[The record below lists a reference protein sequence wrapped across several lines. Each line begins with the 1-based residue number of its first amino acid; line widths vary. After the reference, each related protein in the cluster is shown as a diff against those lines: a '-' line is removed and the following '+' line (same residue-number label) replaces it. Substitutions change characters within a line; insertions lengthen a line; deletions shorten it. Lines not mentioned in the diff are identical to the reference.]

1 MQVKANCEN
10 TQCVSEGPGPLGPAG
25 PGARTHCPGVPPS
38 LPLVSDLTLY
48 MFNSGKVFIILN
60 YYCFEINGRLS
71 SFAAL
76 HDLWRDGVEP
86 LSWGPGC
93 VDRPCSPP

>member
-1 MQVKANCEN
+1 MPIP
-10 TQCVSEGPGPLGPAG
+10 VSQFL
-25 PGARTHCPGVPPS
+25 PPS
-38 LPLVSDLTLY
+38 LPFVSDLTLY

-71 SFAAL
+71 SLAVL

-86 LSWGPGC
+86 LGWGPAAWTGPAPHPEQWGLGHQ
-93 VDRPCSPP
+93 DNQRNKDKTALTDIF